1 MQITQV
7 QDILKPALSQALGAE
22 YMGEVGE
29 LSAIDDRAL
38 ADIGVDLFNHSV
50 DPQTGI
56 SLGADVALKELADQ
70 CGKIVIESMKYVG
83 QVKSLFIDPREWG
96 GFLIRYYFGL
106 GSVMQDEMW
115 NENGFIDF
123 FSEGG
128 AAEGARIAAIE
139 HGYYKPAV
147 SGKAFMKAAAHMI
160 PITTLR
166 DQFFTAFTSWEQM
179 DEFLGGIQT
188 MIQNTIEALAQVKA
202 KALLGAAIVASIE
215 AGNEVKLVTEYNAE
229 FGAGSVT
236 AENALGNK
244 DFIAWA
250 YSRIDEI
257 KGNMS
262 DMTTAYSVENNLSF
276 TSDNN
281 WRLILHKRLP
291 NRARYLLRSSSFN
304 EGLLSIGEYD
314 EINSWQA
321 VREDGGDIFDFETT
335 SSVYVTP
342 DVVEYFGGTAPEE
355 SKRYDGIIGLAF
367 DRRTLGISLKKDDV
381 TQSYTASRKSWNT
394 FYHTLFQQI
403 LDRKFKAVVFTL
415 N

>member
-1 MQITQV
+1 MEITQV
-7 QDILKPALSQALGAE
+7 HNILKPALAQALGGE
-22 YMGEVGE
+22 YMGQVGE
-29 LSAIDDRAL
+29 LSALDDRAL
-38 ADIGVDLFNHSV
+38 ADIGKDLFNKDV

-56 SLGADVALKELADQ
+56 ALGADIALKELADR
-70 CGKIVIESMKYVG
+70 CGRVVIESQKYRG
-83 QVKSLFIDPREWG
+83 QVKSVFIDPREWG

-106 GSVMQDEMW
+106 GSIMEDEMW

-128 AAEGARIAAIE
+128 REEAARIAAIE

-166 DQFFTAFTSWEQM
+166 DQFFTAFLSWDSM
-179 DEFLGGIQT
+179 DEFLGGIT
-188 MIQNTIEALAQVKA
+188 VSIQNTIEALAQVKA
-202 KALLGAAIVASIE
+202 KMLLSAAIVASIL

-229 FGAGSVT
+229 YGAGSVT
-236 AENALGNK
+236 ADNALSNK

-262 DMTTAYSVENNLSF
+262 DLTYAYSAERNLSF
-276 TSDNN
+276 TSDEN

-291 NRARYLLRSSSFN
+291 NRARYLLRSASFN

-321 VREDGGDIFDFETT
+321 VRAEESGDFDFAVT
-335 SSVYVTP
+335 STVEVTP
-342 DVVEYFGGTAPEE
+342 DVIEYFGGARPEDDVT
-355 SKRYDGIIGLAF
+355 YTGVIGLAY
-367 DRRTLGISLKKDDV
+367 DRRALGISLKKDDV
-381 TQSYTASRKSWNT
+381 TQSYTASRKSWNS
-394 FYHTLFQQI
+394 FYHALFQQI
-403 LDRKFKAVVFTL
+403 LDRKFKMVVFTL
-415 N
+415 S

>member
-1 MQITQV
+1 MEIKQV
-7 QDILKPALSQALGAE
+7 HNILKPALAQALGGE
-22 YMGEVGE
+22 YMGQVGE
-29 LSAIDDRAL
+29 LSALDDRAL
-38 ADIGVDLFNHSV
+38 ADIGKKLFDTEV

-56 SLGADVALKELADQ
+56 ALGADIALKELADR
-70 CGKIVIESMKYVG
+70 CGRVVIESQKYRG
-83 QVKSLFIDPREWG
+83 QVKSVFIDPREWG

-106 GSVMQDEMW
+106 GSIMEDEMW

-128 AAEGARIAAIE
+128 REEAARIAAIE

-166 DQFFTAFTSWEQM
+166 DQFFTAFLSWDAM
-179 DEFLGGIQT
+179 DEFLGGIT
-188 MIQNTIEALAQVKA
+188 VSIQNTIEALAQVKA
-202 KALLGAAIVASIE
+202 KMLLSAAIVASIL
-215 AGNEVKLVTEYNAE
+215 AGNEIKLVTEYNVEYGTSLTRA
-229 FGAGSVT
+229 
-236 AENALGNK
+236 NALSNK

-262 DMTTAYSVENNLSF
+262 DLTYAYSAERNLSF
-276 TSDNN
+276 TSDEN

-321 VREDGGDIFDFETT
+321 VRAEESGDFDFNVT
-335 SSVYVTP
+335 STVEVTP
-342 DVVEYFGGTAPEE
+342 DVVEYFGGTRPESDVTYE
-355 SKRYDGIIGLAF
+355 GVIGIAY
-367 DRRTLGISLKKDDV
+367 DRRALGISLKKDEV
-381 TQSYTASRKSWNT
+381 TQSYTASRKSWNS
-394 FYHTLFQQI
+394 FYHALFQQI
-403 LDRKFKAVVFTL
+403 LDRKFKMVVFTL

>member
-1 MQITQV
+1 MEIKQV
-7 QDILKPALSQALGAE
+7 HNILKPALAQALGGE
-22 YMGEVGE
+22 YMGKVGE
-29 LSAIDDRAL
+29 LSALDDRAL
-38 ADIGVDLFNHSV
+38 ADIGKDLFDRDV

-56 SLGADVALKELADQ
+56 ALGADIALKELADR
-70 CGKIVIESMKYVG
+70 CGRVVIESQKYRG
-83 QVKSLFIDPREWG
+83 QVKSVFIDPREWG

-106 GSVMQDEMW
+106 GSIMEDEMW

-128 AAEGARIAAIE
+128 REEAARIAAIE

-166 DQFFTAFTSWEQM
+166 DQFFTAFLSWDSM
-179 DEFLGGIQT
+179 DEFLGGIT
-188 MIQNTIEALAQVKA
+188 VSIQNTIEALAQVKA
-202 KALLGAAIVASIE
+202 KMLLSAAIVASIV

-229 FGAGSVT
+229 YGKGSVT
-236 AENALGNK
+236 KDNALSNK

-262 DMTTAYSVENNLSF
+262 DLTYAYSAERNLSF
-276 TSDNN
+276 TSDEN

-321 VREDGGDIFDFETT
+321 VRAEESGDFDFNVT
-335 SSVYVTP
+335 STVEVTP
-342 DVVEYFGGTAPEE
+342 DVIEYFGGTRPE
-355 SKRYDGIIGLAF
+355 SDVTYGGVIGLAY
-367 DRRTLGISLKKDDV
+367 DRRALGISLKKDDV
-381 TQSYTASRKSWNT
+381 TQSYTASRKSWNS
-394 FYHTLFQQI
+394 FYHALFQQI
-403 LDRKFKAVVFTL
+403 LDRKFKMVVFTL